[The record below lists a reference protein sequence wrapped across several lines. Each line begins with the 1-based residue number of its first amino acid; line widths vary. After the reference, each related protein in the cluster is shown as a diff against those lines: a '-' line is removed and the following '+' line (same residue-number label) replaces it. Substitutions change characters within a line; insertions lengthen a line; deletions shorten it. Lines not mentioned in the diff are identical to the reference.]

1 MSRRSCGDGWP
12 ENRSIVQL
20 TDMDRDSSIKYF
32 TLEEANKT
40 LPYVRRIVQDIASEY
55 REWRDRIFRYEV
67 IAANSNAEEGEPDEQ
82 VKVREE
88 VDQIAQRIS
97 GLIEELTDVG
107 CIFKG
112 FDAGLVDFHS
122 RLDGRDIFFCW
133 KLGEDEIAYW
143 HERAGGFAGRQEVV
157 PQLVNGETD

>member
-1 MSRRSCGDGWP
+1 MSRRSCEDGSA
-12 ENRSIVQL
+12 ENRAIVQF
-20 TDMDRDSSIKYF
+20 TNMDRDSSIKYF

-40 LPYVRRIVQDIASEY
+40 LPYVRRIVQDIVSEY
-55 REWRDRIFRYEV
+55 EEWRDCIFRYEV
-67 IAANSNAEEGEPDEQ
+67 IAANSNAEEGEMDEQ
-82 VKVREE
+82 VELREE
-88 VDQIAQRIS
+88 VDQIAQRINR
-97 GLIEELTDVG
+97 LIEELTDVG

-112 FDAGLVDFHS
+112 FDAGLVDFYG

-143 HERAGGFAGRQEVV
+143 HERDGGFASRQELV